1 MSKKHKTKEL
11 EPGKV
16 AVFYSNPYFNELMVF
31 LESVPTS
38 QEKLRPI
45 DKEKGLFQ
53 LYHKNNV
60 TEFKK
65 RIQERLLDRRKPWWP
80 FKERLT
86 VVVSITGPKK
96 DIEKWGRN
104 GHVNFNAA
112 QIFTLTHY
120 GRQAIDNAKRSTS
133 PIQVLGTEFEP
144 GVVSQSRLKE
154 VAATG
159 ENRKLYTFDS
169 NSSVPHA
176 MIHWREFNDDEAR
189 VRVRAMTLD
198 FLESRSPLSS

>member
-96 DIEKWGRN
+96 DIEHKD
-104 GHVNFNAA
+104 
-112 QIFTLTHY
+112 L
-120 GRQAIDNAKRSTS
+120 DN
-133 PIQVLGTEFEP
+133 L
-144 GVVSQSRLKE
+144 LK
-154 VAATG
+154 TI
-159 ENRKLYTFDS
+159 FDS
-169 NSSVPHA
+169 FKGIVFDDDHKIFRVQALKQVNDFKSGFIIGIRIMS
-176 MIHWREFNDDEAR
+176 EFDDEPIPYY
-189 VRVRAMTLD
+189 M
-198 FLESRSPLSS
+198 FSSDDEDWQTEKEAKIKSGEVYSFDTY